1 MILGEIEREEKILN
15 ITTLLKRGV
24 LIVRVE
30 GELDMHVSTEFRQTV
45 DAALESSGVKHVLF
59 NLQAVNFIDSSGLGV
74 LLGRYKKVS
83 ALGGIM
89 FATHIQPQVLQIFE
103 LSGLLKIM
111 KLYHSETEA
120 LECL

>member
-1 MILGEIEREEKILN
+1 MREEKILN

-24 LIVRVE
+24 LIVRIE
-30 GELDMHVSTEFRQTV
+30 GELDMHVATEFRQTV
-45 DAALESSGVKHVLF
+45 DHALETSGVKHVLF

-74 LLGRYKKVS
+74 LLGRYKKIS
-83 ALGGIM
+83 ALGGLV

-111 KLYHSETEA
+111 KLYHSEKEA